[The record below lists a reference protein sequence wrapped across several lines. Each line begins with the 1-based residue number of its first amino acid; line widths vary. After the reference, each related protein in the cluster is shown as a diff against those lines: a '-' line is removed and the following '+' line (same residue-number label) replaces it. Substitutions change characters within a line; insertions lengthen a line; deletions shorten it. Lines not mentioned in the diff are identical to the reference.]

1 MTAPLDPRR
10 EKYAGAITHHL
21 PWGSPEQVDEAT
33 TAVMRVA
40 DRERQEMAAERF
52 TWQERGDKAETRLRR
67 AHQARRAKE
76 HQLDGIRRALCD
88 IGFMQDDDPYGHA
101 DLEDVIRQNAPDP
114 AAIEAADTSSWL
126 FGGSRDLSIPDHQVN
141 EGDMPDGEQAA
152 EWAPPPPGDRREQLP
167 DHLHDLIRDEMPNYL
182 STACGTA
189 QVLSLAA
196 CYPGSG
202 IPRLQY
208 DEIRGHAEHL
218 HERCR
223 INHKFTGQL
232 CVCGCHPEQHED
244 HP

>member
-88 IGFMQDDDPYGHA
+88 AGFMQDDDPYGHA
-101 DLEDVIRQNAPDP
+101 DLEDVIRQNAPDRAATEATEPYP
-114 AAIEAADTSSWL
+114 AIGLLNWT
-126 FGGSRDLSIPDHQVN
+126 
-141 EGDMPDGEQAA
+141 
-152 EWAPPPPGDRREQLP
+152 PPPPGDRREQLP

-182 STACGTA
+182 STACSTA